1 MDRFPIMG
9 VPDTGDTA
17 WMLISATLVLLM
29 TPGLAFFYGGMVRA
43 KSVLNMIMMS
53 VSAMGVVTVLWALY
67 GFSLAF
73 GDDVGNVAGNPTD
86 YWGLK
91 GLIGVDAIAA
101 DPGSGA
107 PAVEIP
113 VVGTVPL
120 VVFVAFQLMFAI
132 ITVALISGAVADR
145 MRFGSWLLFA
155 ALWVSI
161 VYFPVA
167 HWVFAFDETTAAHG
181 GWIANKLHAIDFAG
195 GTAVHINAGTAALV
209 LAIILGRRHGW
220 PGAMRPHNLP
230 LVMLGAALLWFGW
243 YGFNAGSAVSAN
255 GVAGSTFITT
265 TVAAAAAMLGW
276 LLAERIRDGHAT
288 SLGAASGIVA
298 GLVAITPACAAVN
311 IVGALTVGAV
321 AGVACALAVGLKY
334 RFGFDDSLDVVGV
347 HLVGGLVGTLLVGF
361 LAAPE
366 TAAIAGVSG
375 VSPGLFYGGGGHQLW
390 CQTIGALSVAA
401 YSAVGTAVIALAIK
415 YTIGLRL
422 GPEDEAAG
430 IDEAQHAEGGYDF
443 AVAGSPV
450 PAHFAEETRGRHEA
464 DHRDRETV
472 HAGGRQDRIGAGRS
486 PGDDGQ

>member
-1 MDRFPIMG
+1 MMG

-17 WMLISATLVLLM
+17 WMLVSSALVLLM

-53 VSAMGVVTVLWALY
+53 VSAMGVVTVLWVLFGY
-67 GFSLAF
+67 SLAF
-73 GDDVGNVAGNPTD
+73 GNDVGNLAGNPTD

-91 GLIGVDAIAA
+91 GLIGVNAVAA
-101 DPGSGA
+101 DPSTGA
-107 PAVEIP
+107 TAVEIP
-113 VVGTVPL
+113 VVGTVP
-120 VVFVAFQLMFAI
+120 VTVFVGFQLMFAV

-145 MRFGSWLLFA
+145 LKFGSWLLFA
-155 ALWVSI
+155 ALWVSF

-167 HWVFAFDETTAAHG
+167 HWVFAFDDSTAAHG

-209 LAIILGRRHGW
+209 LAIILGRRTGW
-220 PGAMRPHNLP
+220 PGAVRPHNLP

-265 TVAAAAAMLGW
+265 TIGAAAAMLGW
-276 LLAERIRDGHAT
+276 LLAERLRDGHAT

-298 GLVAITPACAAVN
+298 GLVAITPSCASVN
-311 IVGALTVGAV
+311 VVGALAIGVV
-321 AGVACALAVGLKY
+321 SGVACALAVGLKY

-361 LAAPE
+361 LAAPQ
-366 TAAIAGVSG
+366 TAAVAGVSG
-375 VSPGLFYGGGGHQLW
+375 VSPGLFYGGGGQQLW
-390 CQTIGALSVAA
+390 SQTIGAVSVAG
-401 YSAVGTAVIALAIK
+401 YSAVGTAVIALLVK

-422 GPEDEAAG
+422 GAEDEAAG

-443 AVAGSPV
+443 VASGGPV
-450 PAHFAEETRGRHEA
+450 PAHFAEERRGRHEA
-464 DHRDRETV
+464 DYRDRQAV
-472 HAGGRQDRIGAGRS
+472 HAGGHQDWIGTGRGA
-486 PGDDGQ
+486 GDDGQ